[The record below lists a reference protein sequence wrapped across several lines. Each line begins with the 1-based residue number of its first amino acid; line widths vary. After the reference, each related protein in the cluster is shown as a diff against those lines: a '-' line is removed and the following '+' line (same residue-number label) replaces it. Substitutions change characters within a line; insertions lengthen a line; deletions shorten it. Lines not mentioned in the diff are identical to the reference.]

1 VETFLDIGEKKEID
15 ESSGPSGGA
24 SPGGEVERPGEF
36 QRLFRRVHPGR
47 KGNIVFNGGI
57 LLDAAGNLLY
67 TDRGKLAARSSLH
80 YGGKGLLVHPSYQG
94 VCGHPPT
101 GGGYTDTIHS
111 Y

>member
-1 VETFLDIGEKKEID
+1 METFLDIGEKKEID

-57 LLDAAGNLLY
+57 LLDAAGNLLGESW
-67 TDRGKLAARSSLH
+67 R
-80 YGGKGLLVHPSYQG
+80 QG
-94 VCGHPPT
+94 RACTMEAKAFWSTRRTKVFADTPPT
-101 GGGYTDTIHS
+101 GGGYGDTIHN